1 MASEKRIKDF
11 EPASDIELDDWF
23 AIDSPSV
30 GTRKVQLA
38 QMLEAIQTQ
47 VTAIAD
53 ELAVL
58 DGEVD
63 THDTNIS
70 NLQTKV
76 GTAVLETEAQ
86 DLSGGVNELNSH
98 LIVLSPTTAVT
109 ITTITSSST
118 ERDFTVQT
126 DGFYNFYSVANSNV
140 QANIKLSNSNGDT
153 LWIGQNKDNDQRIL
167 VSSPIFYLKAGTYKL
182 TMEGTNCGYRQY
194 TL

>member
-38 QMLEAIQTQ
+38 QMLENIQSQ

-86 DLSGGVNELNSH
+86 DLSGGVNELNSNKVKKASFTATTSTSG
-98 LIVLSPTTAVT
+98 LIQGSTENLFGVANAIILSAYLERDSYNARRSIDLEMYGGAGYGFLCKSNGTAINAQSVT
-109 ITTITSSST
+109 IT
-118 ERDFTVQT
+118 V
-126 DGFYNFYSVANSNV
+126 
-140 QANIKLSNSNGDT
+140 
-153 LWIGQNKDNDQRIL
+153 
-167 VSSPIFYLKAGTYKL
+167 TYVVI
-182 TMEGTNCGYRQY
+182 
-194 TL
+194 